1 MPVTSARLSLGFSCL
16 GHTYSHLFAPVF
28 FVVALTL
35 EEKLGLTHGE
45 TVSLIIAGNV
55 LYGLGAPL
63 AGWLG
68 DRWSSVGMMGLF
80 FLGTGAGMVMTG
92 FADTPVG
99 IAFGLAVSG
108 LFGAIYHPVGMA
120 WLVRNAAN
128 RGLALGVN
136 GFFGGVGPAIAA
148 LMAGALTQWVS
159 WRAAFVVPGAVIL
172 ATGVF
177 FYLLVQRRLIIESKV
192 DRKLHVP
199 ASRRDAVRAF
209 IVMFITMICAGLVYH
224 ATQAGLPKVFS
235 ERLVDLVGG
244 GIFGIGAVVAAVYFI
259 GGATQMIA
267 GYLAD
272 RFPLK
277 TVYVLCFV
285 LQVPLLFLAAN
296 LAGPL
301 LVVVA
306 LAMVSANWG
315 GQPAE
320 NSLVAAYAPSRWRG
334 FVFGIKFVLAFT
346 ICGVG
351 GVKLE
356 GVIYDLTG
364 GFEWLFV
371 VLSAIA
377 VVGAVTALLLPQ
389 ENSERGRQGEET

>member
-1 MPVTSARLSLGFSCL
+1 MPARPARLSLGFSCL
-16 GHTYSHLFAPVF
+16 GHTYAHLSAPIF

-35 EEKLGLTHGE
+35 EEELGLTHGE
-45 TVSLIIAGNV
+45 TVALIIAGNV
-55 LYGLGAPL
+55 LYGLAAPL

-68 DRWSSVGMMGLF
+68 DRWSTVGMMGLF
-80 FLGTGAGMVMTG
+80 FLGTGGGMVAVG
-92 FADTPVG
+92 FADTPFG
-99 IAFGLAVSG
+99 ISLGLAVAG
-108 LFGAIYHPVGMA
+108 LFGSIFHPVGIA
-120 WLVRNAAN
+120 WLVRNAVN
-128 RGLALGVN
+128 RGLALGVS

-148 LMAGALTQWVS
+148 LMAGALTQWFG
-159 WRAAFVVPGAVIL
+159 WRSAFVVPGVVIL
-172 ATGVF
+172 ATGVV
-177 FYLLVQRRLIIESKV
+177 FYLLIQLGLVVESKV

-199 ASRRDAVRAF
+199 ASRRDAMRAF
-209 IVMFITMICAGLVYH
+209 VVMFITMICAGLIYH

-235 ERLVDLVGG
+235 ERLVDLVGD
-244 GIFGIGAVVAAVYFI
+244 GIFGVGAVVAVVYII
-259 GGATQMIA
+259 GGATQMVA
-267 GYLAD
+267 GFLAD

-277 TVYVLCFV
+277 TVYVLSFV

-301 LVVVA
+301 LVVVV

-315 GQPAE
+315 SQPAE

-377 VVGAVTALLLPQ
+377 AVGAVTALLLPQ
-389 ENSERGRQGEET
+389 ENSERAREGEET